1 MYVLDMIILVSII
14 DGILVIWR
22 FHMSKIK
29 ITIYGATLSPKIL
42 RSLSIKMLSPVVAN
56 LKLHFPSF
64 YCQFMQICKLSPT
77 RVHEPERFS
86 VYLFVVV
93 VL

>member
-1 MYVLDMIILVSII
+1 
-14 DGILVIWR
+14 
-22 FHMSKIK
+22 MSKIK

-56 LKLHFPSF
+56 LKLHFQGF

-77 RVHEPERFS
+77 RVHGPERFS
-86 VYLFVVV
+86 VCLFVVV